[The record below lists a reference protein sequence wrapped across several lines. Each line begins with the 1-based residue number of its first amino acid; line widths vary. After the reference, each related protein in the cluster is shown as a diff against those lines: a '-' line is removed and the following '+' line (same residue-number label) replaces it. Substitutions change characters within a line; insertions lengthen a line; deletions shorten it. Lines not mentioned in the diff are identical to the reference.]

1 MWLGYTW
8 SGCTDSS
15 YPESCDPK
23 CEAEAC
29 RPEACKPCRFPKAR
43 DASPF
48 PRRAALEEDYAEPPA
63 QGVQGVQR
71 ASLQVV
77 KGSGRKPRLTLLST
91 APPLRH
97 PPLRSSNIPLLRR
110 DDNCCYTGVENA
122 SQTYPR
128 PNRPRPQP
136 AGRGAG
142 KVRSLVFNLRPPAPC
157 CLRAARHRAATVL
170 LGVNLGTVPPLSDI
184 GVMNSLSR
192 ALSSARNDQATAPV
206 FASNRI
212 APRSLSRL
220 PSFHDF
226 SSTAL

>member
-1 MWLGYTW
+1 VWLGYTW

-136 AGRGAG
+136 AGRGTGAQPGMQFAPAG
-142 KVRSLVFNLRPPAPC
+142 AGLLTCCQAPC
-157 CLRAARHRAATVL
+157 GNRAAWGLPWHRATVVRHFRRHR
-170 LGVNLGTVPPLSDI
+170 
-184 GVMNSLSR
+184 R
-192 ALSSARNDQATAPV
+192 QSA
-206 FASNRI
+206 S
-212 APRSLSRL
+212 
-220 PSFHDF
+220 
-226 SSTAL
+226 